1 MRAKVNLSFDPDVV
15 SEARALGL
23 NMSRLAEDAVARA
36 VKVERN
42 RKWVEENHEALDAYS
57 REIERDGLPLA
68 RHRQF

>member
-1 MRAKVNLSFDPDVV
+1 MRAKINLSFDPDIV
-15 SEARALGL
+15 SEARALGP

-42 RKWVEENHEALDAYS
+42 RKRVEENREALEAYS
-57 REIERDGLPLA
+57 REVERDGLPLT

>member
-15 SEARALGL
+15 SEARSLGL

-42 RKWVEENHEALDAYS
+42 RRWVEENREALDAYS
-57 REIERDGLPLA
+57 REVERDGPPLE
-68 RHRQF
+68 RRRQF

>member
-42 RKWVEENHEALDAYS
+42 RKWVEENREALDAYS
-57 REIERDGLPLA
+57 REIGRDGLPLE